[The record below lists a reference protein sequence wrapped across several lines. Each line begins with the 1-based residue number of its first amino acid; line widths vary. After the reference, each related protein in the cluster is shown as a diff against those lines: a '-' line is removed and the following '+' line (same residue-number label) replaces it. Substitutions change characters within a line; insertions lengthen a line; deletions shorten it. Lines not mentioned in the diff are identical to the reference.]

1 MLLKI
6 FLILILTIFISCDEK
21 EDASNSLLNAFT
33 PTPVNEPKP
42 TPKPIPTPTPKPIPT
57 PIPTPTPVLIPTPTS
72 ELIEILILNEDT
84 TKHIV
89 RFDENSIRRYIQLVI
104 PGNKVLSS
112 LILDKYIGDDKI
124 AFYGIYKTAEL
135 WEPNEEVVPLLS
147 AWGHI
152 ESEKFIG
159 KNILSY
165 STNLDL
171 TIDQRV
177 NNGYVELGSGVYIML
192 VQNGNID
199 NAEYEFSF
207 ILE

>member
-42 TPKPIPTPTPKPIPT
+42 IPTPTPK

-72 ELIEILILNEDT
+72 ELIEILILEDT

-104 PGNKVLSS
+104 PGNKALSS

>member
-1 MLLKI
+1 M
-6 FLILILTIFISCDEK
+6 
-21 EDASNSLLNAFT
+21 
-33 PTPVNEPKP
+33 
-42 TPKPIPTPTPKPIPT
+42 
-57 PIPTPTPVLIPTPTS
+57 
-72 ELIEILILNEDT
+72 
-84 TKHIV
+84 
-89 RFDENSIRRYIQLVI
+89 
-104 PGNKVLSS
+104 
-112 LILDKYIGDDKI
+112 
-124 AFYGIYKTAEL
+124 

-152 ESEKFIG
+152 ESEKYIG

-207 ILE
+207 ILK

>member
-42 TPKPIPTPTPKPIPT
+42 TPKPIPTPTP
-57 PIPTPTPVLIPTPTS
+57 VLIPTPTS
-72 ELIEILILNEDT
+72 ELIEILILEDT

-104 PGNKVLSS
+104 PGNKALSS

>member
-1 MLLKI
+1 M
-6 FLILILTIFISCDEK
+6 ILTIFISCTEK
-21 EDASNSLLNAFT
+21 EDASNPILDAFT
-33 PTPVNEPKP
+33 PTPVNEPTT
-42 TPKPIPTPTPKPIPT
+42 TPKPTTTPTPTPAPT
-57 PIPTPTPVLIPTPTS
+57 PILIPTPTS
-72 ELIEILILNEDT
+72 ELIESLILNVDT

-89 RFDENSIRRYIQLVI
+89 RFEENSIRRYIQLVI
-104 PGNKVLSS
+104 PENKALSS

-135 WEPNEEVVPLLS
+135 WEPNEEIVPSLS

-171 TIDQRV
+171 TIDQRA
-177 NNGYVELGSGVYIML
+177 NNGYVKLDPGIYVML

>member
-57 PIPTPTPVLIPTPTS
+57 PTPVLIPTPTS
-72 ELIEILILNEDT
+72 ELIEILILEDT

-104 PGNKVLSS
+104 PGNKALSS

-207 ILE
+207 ILK

>member
-42 TPKPIPTPTPKPIPT
+42 TPKPIPTPTP
-57 PIPTPTPVLIPTPTS
+57 VLIPTPTS
-72 ELIEILILNEDT
+72 ELIEILILEDT

-104 PGNKVLSS
+104 PGNKALSS

-207 ILE
+207 ILK

>member
-57 PIPTPTPVLIPTPTS
+57 PTPVLIPTPTS
-72 ELIEILILNEDT
+72 ELIEILILEDT

-104 PGNKVLSS
+104 PGNKALSS